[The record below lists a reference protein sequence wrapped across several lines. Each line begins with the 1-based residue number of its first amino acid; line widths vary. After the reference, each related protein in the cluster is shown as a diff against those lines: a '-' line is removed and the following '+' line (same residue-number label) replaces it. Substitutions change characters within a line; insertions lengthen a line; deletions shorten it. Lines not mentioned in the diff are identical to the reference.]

1 MTDEMTRDT
10 GRNGGARRRAAAA
23 AWMAALLTALG
34 WVGAAAGAGAAAPGA
49 GMADTGAAP
58 PGATAGPRTSL
69 AVAAPVVEVGAPGVP
84 PVVTAVMALAPPH
97 GFGAPVA
104 DGGLALQRGGA
115 ALPSSEMKLD
125 GVVGNNAA
133 TNVVTGANIIS
144 DGAFSNASG
153 LPMVIQNS
161 GANVLIQNATIV
173 NVQFQ

>member
-1 MTDEMTRDT
+1 MTDGMTGT
-10 GRNGGARRRAAAA
+10 PAR
-23 AWMAALLTALG
+23 
-34 WVGAAAGAGAAAPGA
+34 AAGARQGAVWLPALLA
-49 GMADTGAAP
+49 G
-58 PGATAGPRTSL
+58 L
-69 AVAAPVVEVGAPGVP
+69 AVAVGPAAATSAQEAASVEPVPHAVAPQALSGVAVAQAEAGRLGVAPA
-84 PVVTAVMALAPPH
+84 VTAMVAVPLPH
-97 GFGAPVA
+97 RFGTPVP
-104 DGGLALQRGGA
+104 DGGLARQRGGA

-125 GVVGNNAA
+125 GAVGNNAA